1 MAASPRNLDFSFLE
15 EISDQ
20 SIEDIVSA
28 VRDGAESYAA
38 AMGFTPEALRA
49 IEQIA
54 LGYYRGRQFDR
65 AALVYSFIL
74 GLDGAYGAAWRGL
87 GACCHAEKKYA
98 LALYCYRGALET
110 DASDVVSAVFTGE
123 CLCMVGEQA
132 EGIKVLTALVARGS
146 ENPAYLPYLTRARAL
161 IAAEGGRPP
170 RVVLMEKGEKL
181 ARQVS
186 QEMVQVLVDFDDDKE
201 IELDD
206 IMSNPQLSEGF
217 KEIAQALQDGRLTY
231 ADVGG
236 FTENELDGAY
246 AAACQ
251 YVEMGQVIEAMQIC
265 GYLMMLDPY
274 NARYYQLVG
283 ISLQRLKQY
292 EQADHYYRMALVNEK
307 NDPMTLVYQGECKIM
322 AGHVDEGLQVVRK
335 GLELG
340 GDTPE
345 HSPIVERARQLLQ
358 QFGNEGAVVE

>member
-1 MAASPRNLDFSFLE
+1 MAPAPRNIDFSFLE

-28 VRDGAESYAA
+28 VQDGATSYAE
-38 AMGFTPEALRA
+38 AMGFSPEALRA

-65 AALVYSFIL
+65 SALVYSFIL
-74 GLDGAYGAAWRGL
+74 GLEHTYAAAWRGL
-87 GACCHAEKKYA
+87 GACCHAEKKYS
-98 LALYCYRGALET
+98 LALYCYRGALEQDAT
-110 DASDVVSAVFTGE
+110 DMVSAVFTGE

-132 EGIKVLTALVARGS
+132 EGIRVLEAVVERGS
-146 ENPAYLPYLTRARAL
+146 DNAAYLPYLTRARAI
-161 IAAEGGRPP
+161 IAAEGGKPP

-181 ARQVS
+181 ARTIS
-186 QEMVQVLVDFDDDKE
+186 EEMVQVLVDFDDDRE
-201 IELDD
+201 VELED
-206 IMSNPQLSEGF
+206 IMRNPQLSEDF
-217 KEIAQALQDGRLTY
+217 KEVAQALKDGRLTY
-231 ADVGG
+231 AEVGG

-274 NARYYQLVG
+274 NGRYYQLVG

-292 EQADHYYRMALVNEK
+292 EQADHYYRMALVNDK
-307 NDPMTLVYQGECKIM
+307 TNAMTMVYQGECKIM
-322 AGHVDEGLQVVRK
+322 AGHVDGGLEIVRK
-335 GLELG
+335 GLEAA
-340 GDTPE
+340 GDDPE
-345 HSPIVERARQLLQ
+345 HAAVAERARQLLQ
-358 QFGNEGAVVE
+358 QFGG